1 MAFLK
6 SLLKKFLI
14 ICPNLIWVLELDL
27 GFLISFFFSII
38 FPLVFLLLPPSMS
51 TIGLRI
57 IDSTRVIVFFVF
69 PYKHIAFF
77 FPWQLFWAQ
86 KTLLKN
92 DTLNCKM
99 KTPIANVQ
107 YESHIRKN
115 SKCRLIND
123 EDDWKLIRSHCVDLL
138 MELNPTFW
146 LICASLKLFNTFC
159 SKLSEAKQPS
169 RPNLL
174 SSEPDN

>member
-1 MAFLK
+1 
-6 SLLKKFLI
+6 
-14 ICPNLIWVLELDL
+14 
-27 GFLISFFFSII
+27 
-38 FPLVFLLLPPSMS
+38 MS

-107 YESHIRKN
+107 YELEKTAN
-115 SKCRLIND
+115 
-123 EDDWKLIRSHCVDLL
+123 
-138 MELNPTFW
+138 
-146 LICASLKLFNTFC
+146 A
-159 SKLSEAKQPS
+159 A
-169 RPNLL
+169 
-174 SSEPDN
+174 